1 MVQTSSAILREADRR
16 SRRRT
21 LTMGEELRRLRMD
34 AGLTITALAASIGV
48 DPSHLARIE
57 KGLAL
62 PSLDLLERLA
72 VALGADL
79 GIRFFAGTGP
89 RLRDRFQ
96 APMLEALMAILHPR
110 WAREVEVVAGRGR
123 GVIDAVLADRLTPA
137 VVATEVQSEMRR
149 FEQQLRWAA
158 EKADAV
164 AERYPGRSISRLLVL
179 RSTVANRE
187 LARRFPESLS
197 SAYPARTATVIEA
210 LTSAS
215 PTWPGAGIVWV
226 RLDRGTAIVLPTPP
240 RGVSVGR

>member
-1 MVQTSSAILREADRR
+1 M
-16 SRRRT
+16 T
-21 LTMGEELRRLRMD
+21 LGEELRRLRLD
-34 AGLTITALAASIGV
+34 AGVTITALAETIGV

-57 KGLAL
+57 KGLAQ

-96 APMLEALMAILHPR
+96 APMLEALLAIVHPR
-110 WAREVEVVAGRGR
+110 WARELEVVAGRGR
-123 GVIDAVLADRLTPA
+123 GVIDAVLADRLTPT

-164 AERYPGRSISRLLVL
+164 AGQYPGRAISRLLVL

-197 SAYPARTATVIEA
+197 AAYPARTAAVIEA
-210 LTSAS
+210 LTSS
-215 PTWPGAGIVWV
+215 GPTWPGAGIVWV
-226 RLDRGTAIVLPTPP
+226 RLDRGMAKVLPTPP